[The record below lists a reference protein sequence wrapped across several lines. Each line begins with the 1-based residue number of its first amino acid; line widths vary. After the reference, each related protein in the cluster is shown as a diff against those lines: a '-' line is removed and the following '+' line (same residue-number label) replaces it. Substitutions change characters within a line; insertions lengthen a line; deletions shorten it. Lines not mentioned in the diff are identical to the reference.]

1 MKDKKRSVYTWWIY
15 GALIAI
21 IIACNPEEPSTEME
35 NHRIK
40 ELSDEIRKLK
50 KELDELE
57 KSYGLLTKEN
67 QNAMD
72 AYMEEQKIVETNR
85 QNNQELSESNRN
97 LKEEINHFENQIVTL
112 NDDLNQINE
121 IILSNAG
128 TDEIMDEIETTEKE
142 IDMIKKEIETLEQ
155 LVYSNSEQLTHINL
169 KNGWYQING
178 ISKRHLVDKETND
191 IIYSQLTD
199 SSGDYLKIEN
209 NEVVST
215 GFLDAGA
222 LKPKNEQF
230 HFKYSDIYASELVII
245 VDGYL
250 SGFYSKSG
258 SLLSK
263 EDKAIV
269 EADNSENQWIKNYQ
283 KICNYYGMSNHC
295 QSLSPNY
302 VAVFDV
308 PALLEVRD
316 GKIFLIHEARPIYK
330 AYSDGG
336 PVIISQQAIVI
347 ESELLYIDT
356 LPYPTQ
362 FSFESTV
369 GFKGDPIYSKIERNN
384 FESYLEAFI
393 EDAKR
398 YGVDLSH
405 IDTNDYTFNIVEE
418 FPCPDGGSICFGG
431 VLATAGSLCDRHI
444 EVNILKDLWERGMT
458 FDYHDALIQVLWHE
472 FGHTI
477 LSLDHVCEPYHI
489 LSTTD
494 GRVAADSNAECT
506 IVPAGKSGGLSFRFD
521 HPDERLNWQR
531 AVKDMFTK
539 HQQISYDC
547 GKGQKRPLH
556 KHKNADGT
564 HYWH

>member
-1 MKDKKRSVYTWWIY
+1 MKDKERSVYTWGIY

-21 IIACNPEEPSTEME
+21 IIACNPEEPSTEVYD
-35 NHRIK
+35 NRIK
-40 ELSDEIRKLK
+40 ELSDEIRNIK
-50 KELDELE
+50 KDLDELE
-57 KSYGLLTKEN
+57 KSYSLLTKEN

-72 AYMEEQKIVETNR
+72 AYVEEQKILETNR
-85 QNNQELSESNRN
+85 QNNKELSESNSD
-97 LKEEINHFENQIVTL
+97 LKEEINNFENQIVKL
-112 NDDLNQINE
+112 NDDLNKINE
-121 IILSNAG
+121 IILLNAG
-128 TDEIMDEIETTEKE
+128 TDEIIDEIEITEKE
-142 IDMIKKEIETLEQ
+142 IDMIKKEVETLEQ
-155 LVYSNSEQLTHINL
+155 LVYSNSGQVTPINL

-191 IIYSQLTD
+191 IILSRLTD
-199 SSGDYLKIEN
+199 AFDHYFKIQN
-209 NEVVST
+209 NEIVSV
-215 GFLDAGA
+215 GKLDAGA
-222 LKPKNEQF
+222 LKPKDEQF
-230 HFKYSDIYASELVII
+230 HYLYIGDIAASEVVII
-245 VDGYL
+245 VDGFS
-250 SGFYSKSG
+250 SGSHSYSG

-263 EDKAIV
+263 EE
-269 EADNSENQWIKNYQ
+269 EAKIEAYYSGDWGTRELQ

-302 VAVFDV
+302 GAVLDKPV
-308 PALLEVRD
+308 LKVRD
-316 GKIFLIHEARPIYK
+316 GKIFLISEARPVYK
-330 AYSDGG
+330 VYSDGG
-336 PVIISQQAIVI
+336 PVIISQQAEVI
-347 ESELLYIDT
+347 ENELLYIDT

-362 FSFESTV
+362 FNFESTV

-431 VLATAGSLCDRHI
+431 VLATAGSLCDSHI
-444 EVNILKDLWERGMT
+444 EVNILKGLWERGLT

-472 FGHTI
+472 LGHTI

-494 GRVAADSNAECT
+494 GRVAAASNAECT

-564 HYWH
+564 YYWH